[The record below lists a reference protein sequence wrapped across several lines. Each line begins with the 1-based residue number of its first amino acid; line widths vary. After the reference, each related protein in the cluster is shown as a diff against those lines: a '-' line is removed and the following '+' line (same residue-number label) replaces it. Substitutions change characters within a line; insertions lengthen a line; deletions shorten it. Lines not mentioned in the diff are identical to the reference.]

1 MGTVFFGLKDDPEPV
16 LTEKELHRR
25 RRLPRFVTVEQ
36 LRVWG
41 FSETAISAFDP
52 KATLVAHLDPVE
64 RNERDK
70 QEFAQTN
77 PGEAFIPSY
86 FEGPYAGFQRILG
99 PANPEGSDL
108 LMQLRR
114 YKEHKSS
121 WATTSREIQNALNS
135 TLGEGVKVAVAT
147 LDLPNEPRYRAWA
160 AVAPQKVDW
169 KGRSGGPF
177 LVELSYN
184 RVLTEQLKVDKA
196 PMQYGTPMPLKP
208 PSP

>member
-1 MGTVFFGLKDDPEPV
+1 MGTDFSAPVGDNEPV
-16 LTEKELHRR
+16 LTPDWIKSR

-52 KATLVAHLDPVE
+52 KATLVAHLDPTD
-64 RNERDK
+64 RNQKDK

-77 PGEAFIPSY
+77 PGESHIPSY
-86 FEGPYAGFQRILG
+86 FEGPYAGYQRILG
-99 PANPEGSDL
+99 PANPDGSDL

-114 YKEHKSS
+114 KNDFRGAWVSTPQQILS
-121 WATTSREIQNALNS
+121 ALNS
-135 TLGEGVKVAVAT
+135 KLGDGVKVAVAT
-147 LDLPNEPRYRAWA
+147 LDLPKEPLYRVWA

-169 KGRSGGPF
+169 TGSSGGPF

-184 RVLTEQLKVDKA
+184 RVLTEQLKVGKT